1 MKLHED
7 NERFRYLVGETA
19 RYIGFSS
26 DIICKDYYVM
36 LLLKE
41 IIKVEPDL
49 IFKGGTSLSKAWHVI
64 NRFSED
70 IDLTHTDKLGESRR
84 HRINKHICEVIRNL
98 ELVDT
103 CKRKYDKNP
112 FRRFIVDYPKL
123 SEEESFYK
131 KDVIIE
137 SAFQLQSFPTDKKY
151 VCSYITDYLKSI
163 DREDLIEM
171 YELEPFEV
179 NVQTLDRTFIDKV
192 FALCDYKIE
201 GRLKMHA
208 RHIYD
213 LYKLYPLMKFDDN
226 FKNLVKEIRELRKD
240 NEKCFSAKDGEDVN
254 SHLKEIIEN
263 DIYKSDYNDNTTRFF
278 HPSENTKYEEA
289 LSVITKI
296 IESNMFEAE

>member
-1 MKLHED
+1 MLLCKDE
-7 NERFRYLVGETA
+7 NEFRDLIALTA
-19 RYIGFSS
+19 EYTKYEPSL
-26 DIICKDYYVM
+26 ICKDYYVM

-103 CKRKYDKNP
+103 CERKFDKNE

-123 SEEESFYK
+123 ADEETFYK

-137 SAFQLQSFPTDKKY
+137 SAFQLKSFPTDKKT

-192 FALCDYKIE
+192 FALCDYKI
-201 GRLKMHA
+201 
-208 RHIYD
+208 
-213 LYKLYPLMKFDDN
+213 
-226 FKNLVKEIRELRKD
+226 
-240 NEKCFSAKDGEDVN
+240 
-254 SHLKEIIEN
+254 
-263 DIYKSDYNDNTTRFF
+263 
-278 HPSENTKYEEA
+278 
-289 LSVITKI
+289 
-296 IESNMFEAE
+296 